1 MESANKNVRDL
12 QGLLMEETG
21 QNVKSLKGATA
32 VHRVY
37 SVEKKG
43 RQKDIVCY
51 RCKGQHAPEE
61 CKFLNELC
69 HKCGKRG
76 HIKQACKT
84 KQTAVGGQKTTFK
97 GQRGEKGR
105 RTYLVREEESNETE
119 DTLDINTIY
128 SVSQVQPKVAP
139 IAQKVKV
146 NGMEVDFEVDTG
158 CGVTIISK
166 ERYSKLWKQTDMPKW
181 RPCRLKLKTYTGEK
195 MEMLGQATVTAEIQN
210 VRKEMMM
217 VVVDGEG
224 PNLLGRGWLKD
235 LGMLPQL
242 VNQVKT
248 VPTRKLADVLDRHAD
263 VFKEE
268 LGQLKGTT
276 AKTHVNPEAQPRFY
290 KPGLE
295 IATILVAYAPEM

>member
-1 MESANKNVRDL
+1 MLCPEKPGDKTYNELVSVLKSHYNPKPSEIVQRFKFNSRTRKDGETVADYVAELKKLAQHCGYGASLPQMLWDRLVCGVKNDRMQRWLLSEVELTFEKALTVCQAMESANKNVRDL

-32 VHRVY
+32 VHRVC

-76 HIKQACKT
+76 HIKRACKA

-105 RTYLVREEESNETE
+105 RTYPVREEESNETE

-128 SVSQVQPKVAP
+128 SVSQVQRFSIPVLAP
-139 IAQKVKV
+139 
-146 NGMEVDFEVDTG
+146 
-158 CGVTIISK
+158 
-166 ERYSKLWKQTDMPKW
+166 
-181 RPCRLKLKTYTGEK
+181 
-195 MEMLGQATVTAEIQN
+195 
-210 VRKEMMM
+210 
-217 VVVDGEG
+217 
-224 PNLLGRGWLKD
+224 
-235 LGMLPQL
+235 PQL
-242 VNQVKT
+242 CIFRMLLLSLQMFVLFE
-248 VPTRKLADVLDRHAD
+248 RKCPAKWTSLDI
-263 VFKEE
+263 
-268 LGQLKGTT
+268 
-276 AKTHVNPEAQPRFY
+276 PP
-290 KPGLE
+290 
-295 IATILVAYAPEM
+295 